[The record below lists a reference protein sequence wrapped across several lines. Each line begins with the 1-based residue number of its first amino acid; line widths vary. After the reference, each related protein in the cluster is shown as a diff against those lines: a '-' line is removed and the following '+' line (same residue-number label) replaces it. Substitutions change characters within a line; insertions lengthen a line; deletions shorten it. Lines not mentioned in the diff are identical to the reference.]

1 MNTALDRV
9 KEERDEL
16 EKRIEKTSNLVG
28 KVKSGNWEAHR
39 KLLDSFSNQQKKL
52 LKDQLKVMKEHK
64 RILDKRI
71 VLWKEEE

>member
-28 KVKSGNWEAHR
+28 KVYLLVFVVHLLVISR
-39 KLLDSFSNQQKKL
+39 KNF
-52 LKDQLKVMKEHK
+52 
-64 RILDKRI
+64 
-71 VLWKEEE
+71 